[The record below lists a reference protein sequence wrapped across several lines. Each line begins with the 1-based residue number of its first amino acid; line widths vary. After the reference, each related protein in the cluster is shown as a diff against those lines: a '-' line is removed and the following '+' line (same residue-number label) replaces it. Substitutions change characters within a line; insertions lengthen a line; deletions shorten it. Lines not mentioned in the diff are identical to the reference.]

1 MLVSYLFCMNVCGVL
16 SQPNKPIFTANDS
29 VDESDLKC
37 AACLAV
43 VDIVDKEMNKRSFD
57 GVESRVYELMDVLCE
72 QSNFGSY
79 DFIPPKMVGACK
91 KFMDLVDDE
100 ELASV
105 FLKYYSTS
113 NRMDRVSLERKV
125 CLKITGQCVGNK
137 RIADQKPKKTAEE
150 TETEDKHFSAT
161 VEDLMK
167 EHGDKVK
174 LPKPVKHN
182 DEL

>member
-1 MLVSYLFCMNVCGVL
+1 MALSLRYMLVSYLFCMNVCGVL

-100 ELASV
+100 EL
-105 FLKYYSTS
+105 
-113 NRMDRVSLERKV
+113 KV

-174 LPKPVKHN
+174 LPKPVKRN